1 MTVSTV
7 ELRAFGI
14 VSRMQPRYAAYEATV
29 ADGDIPLMG
38 MAQLFV
44 ELSPGNEIYRLAD
57 AALKATAVRPS
68 SQVVEREFGMLSLH
82 ADDPQVVAEAGRV
95 ILERLGLV
103 AEDRLRPQIVSE
115 NLVTNITPF
124 QAQLINRFRK
134 GSLLVPG
141 QTLLVV
147 EVTPA
152 AYILLAANE
161 AERAADVD
169 IIDIRPVG
177 RYGRLY
183 VAGDESTVLEARDG
197 VRRGLEAIAGREASR
212 CAIRCGSWSGRART
226 SSTCAGR
233 SPRT

>member
-1 MTVSTV
+1 MAVSPV
-7 ELRAFGI
+7 ELRAYGI

-44 ELSPGNEIYRLAD
+44 ELAPGNEIYRLAD
-57 AALKATAVRPS
+57 AALKATSVRPS

-82 ADDPQVVAEAGRV
+82 ADDPQVVEEAGRV

-134 GSLLVPG
+134 GSLLVPHA
-141 QTLLVV
+141 TLLVL

-161 AERAADVD
+161 AERTADVD
-169 IIDIRPVG
+169 LIDVRPIG
-177 RYGRLY
+177 RFGRLY
-183 VAGDESTVLEARDG
+183 VAGDESAVREAAAG
-197 VRRGLEAIAGREASR
+197 ARRGLESLGGREP
-212 CAIRCGSWSGRART
+212 GRAT
-226 SSTCAGR
+226 
-233 SPRT
+233 

>member
-1 MTVSTV
+1 MSVSPV

-44 ELSPGNEIYRLAD
+44 ELAPGNEIYRLAD
-57 AALKATAVRPS
+57 AALKATSVRPS

-95 ILERLGLV
+95 ILELLGMQ

-115 NLVTNITPF
+115 NLITNITPF

-134 GSLLVPG
+134 GSLLVPHA
-141 QTLLVV
+141 TLLVL

-152 AYILLAANE
+152 AYILQAANE
-161 AERAADVD
+161 AERTADVD
-169 IIDIRPVG
+169 LIDVRPIG
-177 RYGRLY
+177 RFGRLY
-183 VAGDESTVLEARDG
+183 MSGEESAVREAAAGARRALESF
-197 VRRGLEAIAGREASR
+197 AGRD
-212 CAIRCGSWSGRART
+212 
-226 SSTCAGR
+226 AGR
-233 SPRT
+233 QT

>member
-1 MTVSTV
+1 MPVPSV
-7 ELRAFGI
+7 ELRAFGL

-44 ELSPGNEIYRLAD
+44 ELAPGNEIYRLAD

-82 ADDPQVVAEAGRV
+82 ADDPEVVAEAGRV
-95 ILERLGLV
+95 ILDRLGLT
-103 AEDRLRPQIVSE
+103 ANDRQRPQIVSE

-134 GSLLVPG
+134 GSLLVPHA
-141 QTLLVV
+141 TLLVL

-152 AYILLAANE
+152 AYILVAANE
-161 AERAADVD
+161 AERTADVD
-169 IIDIRPVG
+169 LIDVRPIG
-177 RYGRLY
+177 RFGRLY
-183 VAGDESTVLEARDG
+183 VSGEESAVREAAAGAR
-197 VRRGLEAIAGREASR
+197 RALEAIDGRDPGAL
-212 CAIRCGSWSGRART
+212 
-226 SSTCAGR
+226 
-233 SPRT
+233 P

>member
-1 MTVSTV
+1 MAGV
-7 ELRAFGI
+7 ELRAYGH

-29 ADGDIPLMG
+29 ADGDIPLVG

-44 ELSPGNEIYRLAD
+44 ELAPGNEVYRVAD
-57 AALKATAVRPS
+57 AALKATSVRPG
-68 SQVVEREFGMLSLH
+68 SQVVEREFGLLALH
-82 ADDPQVVAEAGRV
+82 ADDPEVVAEAGRV
-95 ILERLGLV
+95 ILDKLGL
-103 AEDRLRPQIVSE
+103 ETSDRIRPAIVSE
-115 NLVTNITPF
+115 EVITNITPF

-161 AERAADVD
+161 AERSAQID

-177 RYGRLY
+177 RFGRLY
-183 VAGDESTVLEARDG
+183 ISGDESSVREAQEG
-197 VRRGLEAIAGREASR
+197 VRRGLAGV
-212 CAIRCGSWSGRART
+212 
-226 SSTCAGR
+226 AGKDR
-233 SPRT
+233 R

>member
-1 MTVSTV
+1 MVVASV
-7 ELRAFGI
+7 ELRAYGI

-44 ELSPGNEIYRLAD
+44 ELSPGNEIYRVAD

-95 ILERLGLV
+95 ILERLGLS
-103 AEDRLRPQIVSE
+103 AEDRLRPRIVSE

-134 GSLLVPG
+134 GSLLVPHT
-141 QTLLVV
+141 TLLVL

-152 AYILLAANE
+152 AYILQAANE
-161 AERAADVD
+161 AERTAD
-169 IIDIRPVG
+169 IDLIDVRPIG
-177 RYGRLY
+177 RFGRLY
-183 VAGDESTVLEARDG
+183 MAGEESAVREAAAG
-197 VRRGLEAIAGREASR
+197 ARRGLEAFVGREPEGFA
-212 CAIRCGSWSGRART
+212 
-226 SSTCAGR
+226 
-233 SPRT
+233 

>member
-1 MTVSTV
+1 MAGV
-7 ELRAFGI
+7 ELRAYGH

-29 ADGDIPLMG
+29 ADGDIPLVG

-44 ELSPGNEIYRLAD
+44 ELAPGNEVYRVAD
-57 AALKATAVRPS
+57 AALKATSVRPG
-68 SQVVEREFGMLSLH
+68 SQVVEREFGLLALH
-82 ADDPQVVAEAGRV
+82 ADDPEVVAEAGRV
-95 ILERLGLV
+95 ILDKLGL
-103 AEDRLRPQIVSE
+103 ETSDRIRPAIVSE
-115 NLVTNITPF
+115 EVITNITPF

-161 AERAADVD
+161 AERSAQID

-177 RYGRLY
+177 RFGRLY
-183 VAGDESTVLEARDG
+183 ISGDESSVREAQEG
-197 VRRGLEAIAGREASR
+197 VRRGLAGV
-212 CAIRCGSWSGRART
+212 
-226 SSTCAGR
+226 AGKDR
-233 SPRT
+233 G

>member
-1 MTVSTV
+1 MPGGV
-7 ELRAFGI
+7 ELRAFGQ

-29 ADGDIPLMG
+29 ADGDIPLVG

-44 ELSPGNEIYRLAD
+44 EVAPGNEVYRVAD
-57 AALKATAVRPS
+57 AALKATSVRPG
-68 SQVVEREFGMLSLH
+68 SQVVEREFGLLALH
-82 ADDPQVVAEAGRV
+82 ADDPQVVQEAGRV
-95 ILERLGLV
+95 ILDRLGL
-103 AEDRLRPQIVSE
+103 AASDRLRPAVVSE
-115 NLVTNITPF
+115 QVITNITPF

-161 AERAADVD
+161 AERAAEVD

-183 VAGDESTVLEARDG
+183 VAGDESNIAEAREA
-197 VRRGLEAIAGREASR
+197 VRRGLEAIAGREA
-212 CAIRCGSWSGRART
+212 AR
-226 SSTCAGR
+226 
-233 SPRT
+233 

>member
-1 MTVSTV
+1 MAVSPV

-82 ADDPQVVAEAGRV
+82 ADDPQVVTEAGRV
-95 ILERLGLV
+95 ILERLSLLE
-103 AEDRLRPQIVSE
+103 EDRLRPQIVSE

-134 GSLLVPG
+134 GSLLVPHT
-141 QTLLVV
+141 TLLVL

-152 AYILLAANE
+152 AYILQAANE
-161 AERAADVD
+161 AERTADVD
-169 IIDIRPVG
+169 LIDVRPIG
-177 RYGRLY
+177 RFGRLY
-183 VAGDESTVLEARDG
+183 VAGEESAVREAAAG
-197 VRRGLEAIAGREASR
+197 AHRGLESFTGREP
-212 CAIRCGSWSGRART
+212 GGR
-226 SSTCAGR
+226 
-233 SPRT
+233 P